1 MKVLAPGSGTR
12 ISGESAIA
20 IGTFD
25 GVHLGHRRLL
35 EELALHAKARQLST
49 AVVTFDP
56 HPATVVHREPA
67 PFALTTLSQKL
78 DLIASCGISQTLVVP
93 FDRAR
98 AGESAED
105 FVRNVLIG
113 DLLARLVV
121 VGKDFHFGRGR
132 EGNVDVLTELGRTYG
147 FSVAEMRLHSCDGG
161 PISSSRIR
169 RLIADGDIERAA
181 QLLGRP
187 HCVIGSVL
195 EGTPLSI
202 SGRSQG
208 SVVTIP
214 AMVATPKAGMY
225 AGRVARLN
233 GSSHVAVLEVTSAVA
248 GHTQRLI
255 HCHPFDLSPET
266 AKSIDDPLVTVSFTS
281 ALQPTHTAHDAP
293 PSTWVLETYA
303 EQVRSIPTASSQ
315 LLTTALA
322 TFNMKDEALQPEQS
336 TP

>member
-1 MKVLAPGSGTR
+1 MKVLAPGAGTR

-35 EELALHAKARQLST
+35 EELARHAKARQLST

-56 HPATVVHREPA
+56 HPATVVHRESA
-67 PFALTTLSQKL
+67 PFALNTLSQKL
-78 DLIASCGISQTLVVP
+78 DLIANCGISQTLVVP

-98 AGESAED
+98 ADESAED

-132 EGNVDVLTELGRTYG
+132 EGNVAVLTELGRTYG
-147 FSVAEMRLHSCDGG
+147 FNVVGMRLHSCDGG

-202 SGRSQG
+202 SGQSQV

-214 AMVATPKAGMY
+214 AMFATPKAGMY

-233 GSSHVAVLEVTSAVA
+233 GSSQVAVLEVTSAVA
-248 GHTQRLI
+248 GRTERLI
-255 HCHPFDLSPET
+255 RCHAIDLSPET
-266 AKSIDDPLVTVSFTS
+266 AKSVDDPLVAVSFTS
-281 ALQPTHTAHDAP
+281 ALQPTPTAHDAP
-293 PSTWVLETYA
+293 LTTRVLETYA
-303 EQVRSIPTASSQ
+303 EQVRSISTASSQ
-315 LLTTALA
+315 LLTPTLA
-322 TFNMKDEALQPEQS
+322 TFKMKCEAYQPDQS